1 MVIQSLLHMQKKPKT
16 TRKKESID
24 PCPVCD
30 KDLHLDN
37 KYTQRVGLLD
47 EYDEIIG
54 WVCPHCDSEFDKED
68 HLVRIIGSSGQ
79 RGEA

>member
-1 MVIQSLLHMQKKPKT
+1 MVTQNLLHMQKKTKT

>member
-1 MVIQSLLHMQKKPKT
+1 MESQNLSHMQKKTKT
-16 TRKKESID
+16 TRRKKTID

-47 EYDEIIG
+47 DCDEIVG

>member
-1 MVIQSLLHMQKKPKT
+1 MQKKHKT
-16 TRKKESID
+16 TKKKKLID
-24 PCPVCD
+24 PFPVCE

>member
-1 MVIQSLLHMQKKPKT
+1 M
-16 TRKKESID
+16 
-24 PCPVCD
+24 CD

-37 KYTQRVGLLD
+37 KYTERIGLLD
-47 EYDEIIG
+47 EYNEIIG
-54 WVCPHCDSEFDKED
+54 WVCPHCDSEFDTED

>member
-1 MVIQSLLHMQKKPKT
+1 MENLSLSHMQKKPKT
-16 TRKKESID
+16 TRKKKLID

-37 KYTQRVGLLD
+37 KYTERIGLLD
-47 EYDEIIG
+47 EYNEIIG
-54 WVCPHCDSEFDKED
+54 WACPHCDSEFDTED
-68 HLVRIIGSSGQ
+68 HLIRIIGSSGQ